1 VIHSDGRTL
10 ASDETVGAEVY
21 VGDQMREACGIFGI
35 FAPALDVARLTFYGL
50 YALQHRGQESAGIC
64 TADGVLLRLRTGMG
78 LVSQVFDEDALVTL
92 HGQAAIGHTRY
103 STTGSSSASNAQPL
117 LLQGPDGDLALGHNG
132 NVVNAAQVRESMEI
146 DGHEFHTSTD
156 SEVIGKYL
164 LSIAGSWGER
174 FAKMMRTF
182 SGAYSLVLLTP
193 DRLMAARD
201 PRGVR
206 PLCLGKIDGGYV
218 VASES
223 CALDHIGAE
232 LIRSLAPG
240 ELVTIDAD
248 GVKSEQVV
256 VAEDPAGC
264 VFEHIYFARPDSKL
278 DGSLVYSNRLAMG
291 EELARENPAPAD
303 LVIGVPD
310 SATAAA
316 VGFARGSGLPY
327 AEGLVKNRYVGRTF
341 IQPDQ
346 RLRELGVSLKFNPLR
361 EVIEGKRL
369 AVVDDS
375 IVRGTTTPRIVQML
389 RAAGAKE
396 VHMRICAPPIRHAC
410 FFGVDMA
417 TRGELVATGRDV
429 EQICEHVGADSLGYL
444 SLEGLIRAIGLG
456 QKHCLA
462 CFTGDYPVPVQLEMD
477 KLALER
483 PLTLD
488 GDSPHLVANAAVFS
502 SPVGAM
508 PNKEPSG

>member
-1 VIHSDGRTL
+1 MLVAGGL
-10 ASDETVGAEVY
+10 
-21 VGDQMREACGIFGI
+21 VGDQMREACGVFGV
-35 FAPALDVARLTFYGL
+35 FAPKLDVSRLTFYGL

-64 TADGVLLRLRTGMG
+64 TTDGARLRLRTGMG
-78 LVSQVFDEDALVTL
+78 LVSQVFDESSVAPL
-92 HGQAAIGHTRY
+92 HGDAAIGHTRY
-103 STTGSSSASNAQPL
+103 STTGASRARNAQPL
-117 LLQGPDGDLALGHNG
+117 LLQGVDGELALGHNG
-132 NVVNAAQVRESMEI
+132 NVVNAGQIRERLEA
-146 DGHEFHTSTD
+146 DGHTFHTSTD

-164 LSIAGSWGER
+164 LATPGDWGDR
-174 FAKMMRTF
+174 FAQMMRTF
-182 SGAYSLVLLTP
+182 SGAYALVALTS

-206 PLCLGKIDGGYV
+206 PLCLGAVDGGYV

-223 CALDHIGAE
+223 CALDHIGATF
-232 LIRSLAPG
+232 LRSIAPG
-240 ELVTIDAD
+240 ELVTITAD
-248 GVKSEQVV
+248 GVKSEQVH
-256 VAEDPAGC
+256 ASEDAAGC

-278 DGSLVYSNRLAMG
+278 DGTLVYSSRLAMG
-291 EELARENPAPAD
+291 EQLAREQPADAD

-316 VGFARGSGLPY
+316 VGYARASGLPY

-346 RLRELGVSLKFNPLR
+346 RLRELGVNLKFNPLR
-361 EVIEGKRL
+361 NVIEGKRL

-389 RAAGAKE
+389 RAAGAAE

-417 TRGELVATGRDV
+417 TRGELVAADRTVPEILER
-429 EQICEHVGADSLGYL
+429 VGADSLGYL
-444 SLEGLIRAIGLG
+444 SVDGLVRAIGLG
-456 QKHCLA
+456 EQHCLA

-483 PLTLD
+483 PPTLD
-488 GDSPHLVANAAVFS
+488 GDSPHLVATATVHGAPPVFTPLAAR
-502 SPVGAM
+502 PDEGW
-508 PNKEPSG
+508 GG

>member
-1 VIHSDGRTL
+1 MLVAGGL
-10 ASDETVGAEVY
+10 
-21 VGDQMREACGIFGI
+21 VGDQMREACGVFGV
-35 FAPALDVARLTFYGL
+35 FAPKLDVSRLTFYGL

-64 TADGVLLRLRTGMG
+64 TTDGARLRLRTGMG
-78 LVSQVFDEDALVTL
+78 LVSQVFDESSVAPL
-92 HGQAAIGHTRY
+92 HGDAAIGHTRY
-103 STTGSSSASNAQPL
+103 STTGASRARNAQPL
-117 LLQGPDGDLALGHNG
+117 LLQGVDGELALGHNG
-132 NVVNAAQVRESMEI
+132 NVVNAGQIRESLER
-146 DGHEFHTSTD
+146 DGHAFHTSTD

-164 LSIAGSWGER
+164 LATPGDWGDR
-174 FAKMMRTF
+174 FAQMMRTF
-182 SGAYSLVLLTP
+182 SGAYALVALTP

-206 PLCLGKIDGGYV
+206 PLCLGAVDGGYV

-223 CALDHIGAE
+223 CALDHIGATF
-232 LIRSLAPG
+232 LRSIAPG
-240 ELVTIDAD
+240 ELVTITAE
-248 GVKSEQVV
+248 GVKSEQVHSSEP
-256 VAEDPAGC
+256 AAGC

-278 DGSLVYSNRLAMG
+278 DGTLVYSSRLAMG
-291 EELARENPAPAD
+291 EQLAREQPADAD

-316 VGFARGSGLPY
+316 VGYARASGLPY

-346 RLRELGVSLKFNPLR
+346 RLRELGVNLKFNPLR
-361 EVIEGKRL
+361 NVIEGKRL

-389 RAAGAKE
+389 RAAGAAE

-417 TRGELVATGRDV
+417 TRGELVAAERTVPEIMER
-429 EQICEHVGADSLGYL
+429 VGADSLGYL
-444 SLEGLIRAIGLG
+444 SIDGLVRAIGLG
-456 QKHCLA
+456 EQHCLA

-483 PLTLD
+483 PSTLD
-488 GDSPHLVANAAVFS
+488 GDSPHLVATATVH
-502 SPVGAM
+502 GA
-508 PNKEPSG
+508 PPAFTPLASRPDEGSGG